1 MRRPLT
7 SIFVTVVVATSLVAS
22 TRQASA
28 QAQQLPEAERKAAAR
43 SLFTQGLKEQ
53 EAGHPGEAL
62 GLFEKAQKL
71 FDAPT
76 HLLHIAQCQ
85 VLTGKL
91 VEAAETYETLKRV
104 TLGPNPPEVFVQAK
118 TQAEAELPGVR
129 ARIPNL
135 KIEISPKPEQLRNL
149 QLVINDVLLPIELVG
164 VARPV
169 NPGVAKISARADGYL
184 PTSLEVTIR
193 EKETRSA
200 ALSLTPGGPA
210 VAPVPLPPPPQPY
223 PNGSPGPSYGQPSY
237 GQNPGPGI
245 GPTAGL
251 GAPPPFPPKEEPKP
265 VSSAGFIAGLHLGA
279 TSVLTSPT
287 GTSNTAFTGGADFMF
302 RFAKVVLA
310 GATAQFSGNSSSAAD
325 DSTYLLAGRISFLT
339 HPEKF
344 AFTAGA
350 LFGARGNGSADPAGA
365 FGGTLGFSIP
375 IGTHFRL
382 EPRLDITASRV
393 GQETTPFAFFGLGA
407 AYNHNFKPK
416 APEPEVK

>member
-1 MRRPLT
+1 MRRPLG
-7 SIFVTVVVATSLVAS
+7 SVFFAFVLATSFVAS
-22 TRQASA
+22 TRTASA
-28 QAQQLPEAERKAAAR
+28 QAQLSEAERKAAAR
-43 SLFTQGLKEQ
+43 SLFTQGVKAQ
-53 EAGHPGEAL
+53 EAGHPEEAL
-62 GLFEKAQKL
+62 ALFEKAQKL
-71 FDAPT
+71 YDAPT

-135 KIEISPKPEQLRNL
+135 KIDLSPKPEQLRNL
-149 QLVINDVLLPIELVG
+149 QVIVNDVLLPIELVG

-169 NPGVAKISARADGYL
+169 NPGVAKISARADGYA
-184 PTSLEVTIR
+184 PTSLDVTIR

-200 ALSLTPGGPA
+200 ALALTPGGPA
-210 VAPVPLPPPPQPY
+210 LVAPPTQPPSY
-223 PNGSPGPSYGQPSY
+223 PNGQPSYVPPPY
-237 GQNPGPGI
+237 GQNPGQNPQYSGQ
-245 GPTAGL
+245 GPL
-251 GAPPPFPPKEEPKP
+251 PPKEEPKPP
-265 VSSAGFIAGLHLGA
+265 VSSAGFIAGVHLGA
-279 TSVLTSPT
+279 TAVLTSPT
-287 GTSNTAFTGGADFMF
+287 GSTTSTAFTGGADFMF

-310 GATAQFSGNSSSAAD
+310 GATAQLSGNSSSAAKD
-325 DSTYLLAGRISFLT
+325 ASYLVAARISFLT

-350 LFGARGNGSADPAGA
+350 LFGARGVGDSDPAGA

-393 GQETTPFAFFGLGA
+393 GNDTTPFGFFGLGA

-416 APEPEVK
+416 APEPDTK

>member
-1 MRRPLT
+1 MRRPLA
-7 SIFVTVVVATSLVAS
+7 SVFLSFVVATSLVAT
-22 TRQASA
+22 TRTASA
-28 QAQQLPEAERKAAAR
+28 QAQLSEAERKAAAR
-43 SLFTQGLKEQ
+43 SLFTQGVKAQ
-53 EAGHPGEAL
+53 DAGHPEEAL
-62 GLFEKAQKL
+62 ALFEKAQKL

-135 KIEISPKPEQLRNL
+135 KIDLSPKPEQLRNL
-149 QLVINDVLLPIELVG
+149 QVVVNDVLLPIELVG

-169 NPGVAKISARADGYL
+169 NPGVAKISARADGYA
-184 PTSLEVTIR
+184 PTALEVTIR

-200 ALSLTPGGPA
+200 ALALTPGGTA
-210 VAPVPLPPPPQPY
+210 MMPPPPY
-223 PNGSPGPSYGQPSY
+223 PNGQPNYVPPPY
-237 GQNPGPGI
+237 GQNSGQNPQNPGQVPQ
-245 GPTAGL
+245 L
-251 GAPPPFPPKEEPKP
+251 PPKEEPKPP
-265 VSSAGFIAGLHLGA
+265 VSSAGFIAGVHLGA
-279 TSVLTSPT
+279 TAVLTSPT
-287 GTSNTAFTGGADFMF
+287 GSTSSTAFTGGADFMF

-310 GATAQFSGNSSSAAD
+310 GATAQLSGNSSSAARD
-325 DSTYLLAGRISFLT
+325 ATYLVAARISFLT

-350 LFGARGNGSADPAGA
+350 MFGARGVGDSDPAGA

-375 IGTHFRL
+375 IGSHFRL

-393 GQETTPFAFFGLGA
+393 GNDTTPFAFFGLGA

-416 APEPEVK
+416 APEPDTK